1 MTAISMVP
9 NNNNNNGSCLIS
21 SRKRKRR
28 AELHVR
34 FCTQPEV
41 IVYTYS
47 QSDYDR
53 SGLFPDAKKE
63 DQQKQQFIF
72 RLSINF
78 VQNQPEIIQQP
89 PLFKKKSKFNN
100 NNNNSQR
107 PKLSIDTSNLHG
119 PLYFTNMTTN
129 HQKKQEIIIDEDETN
144 AIDLVTKENTRRN
157 SLPLVS
163 C

>member
-1 MTAISMVP
+1 MTTISILP
-9 NNNNNNGSCLIS
+9 NNNDNSCLVS

-28 AELHVR
+28 EELHVR

-53 SGLFPDAKKE
+53 SGLFPDDNTKKE

-78 VQNQPEIIQQP
+78 VQQQPEQ
-89 PLFKKKSKFNN
+89 PLFKKKSKF
-100 NNNNSQR
+100 NNNSQR

-129 HQKKQEIIIDEDETN
+129 HQKKKEILIDEDDN
-144 AIDLVTKENTRRN
+144 NNPIDLVTKENTRRN

-163 C
+163 F

>member
-1 MTAISMVP
+1 MTTISMLP
-9 NNNNNNGSCLIS
+9 NNNDTSCLVS

-53 SGLFPDAKKE
+53 SGLFPDTKKE

-78 VQNQPEIIQQP
+78 VQNQQEIIDP

-100 NNNNSQR
+100 NQR

-129 HQKKQEIIIDEDETN
+129 HQKKKEIIIEEDETN

>member
-1 MTAISMVP
+1 MTTISILP
-9 NNNNNNGSCLIS
+9 NDTSCLVS

-28 AELHVR
+28 AELHVH
-34 FCTQPEV
+34 FSTQPEV

-53 SGLFPDAKKE
+53 SGLFPDTKKE

-78 VQNQPEIIQQP
+78 VQNQHEIIEP

-100 NNNNSQR
+100 NQR

-129 HQKKQEIIIDEDETN
+129 HQKKKEIIIEEDENN